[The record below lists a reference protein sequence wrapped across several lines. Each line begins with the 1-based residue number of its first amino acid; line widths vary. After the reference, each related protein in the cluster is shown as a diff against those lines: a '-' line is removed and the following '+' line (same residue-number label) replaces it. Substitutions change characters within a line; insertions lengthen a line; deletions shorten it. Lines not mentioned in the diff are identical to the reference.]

1 MRLDQVAIALR
12 VREPWEAID
21 LGTVMLRAWWRP
33 VYATWCAI
41 VLPIVLALHLVF
53 MASPWIALLLLW
65 WLKPLYDRV
74 VLHVL
79 SQAVFGSPPGVR
91 ATLRSLGTLL
101 KTSGLVGALT
111 WRRLD
116 PLRSFNLAVRQ
127 LEGQTGTAARNRER
141 LLGRR
146 AAGQAT
152 GLLYACMMFEFILVL
167 SLNLCRDL
175 VVPAGHGNGLT
186 ADSWFATMIGVGDDA
201 VTTHLRNLFYFV
213 AVSAIEPLY
222 VASGFALYLNRR
234 TALEAWDLELAF
246 RRMPTENVTPPRQI
260 MLALAGAALVCTFMA
275 STPTASAAESARD
288 TRSVIREVLADPD
301 FQEFREKRVWR
312 SRTESAP
319 KSETASRPFLMDIL
333 MSIAEALSQLSRFAA
348 YLLIGIA
355 VIFIVLY
362 LGRAVRTWSAAG
374 SRPEV
379 DRPVPPHTLFGL
391 DVRPES
397 LPDDLAEL
405 AARTA
410 AQDPRMAL
418 SLLYRGALAT
428 LMHRDRLDIE
438 SGDTEGDCLRRVR
451 TTNRNDLA
459 AYFAR
464 LVGAW
469 SDVAYAGRSPE
480 PANIVA
486 LCTEW
491 PHHFGAAVGGAA

>member
-1 MRLDQVAIALR
+1 MRLDHVAIALR
-12 VREPWEAID
+12 VREPWEAVD

-33 VYATWCAI
+33 VYAAWFAI
-41 VLPIVLALHLVF
+41 VLPIALALQLVL

-65 WLKPLYDRV
+65 WFKPLYDRV

-79 SQAVFGSPPGVR
+79 SQAVFGAPPGVR
-91 ATLRSLGTLL
+91 ATLGSLGTLL
-101 KTSGLVGALT
+101 KASGLVGALT

-127 LEGQTGTAARNRER
+127 LESQSGPAARTRER

-152 GLLYACMMFEFILVL
+152 GLLYACMIFEVILVL

-175 VVPAGHGNGLT
+175 VTPAGIGTDLT
-186 ADSWFATMIGVGDDA
+186 ADSWFATMIGVGDDG
-201 VTTHLRNLFYFV
+201 VTAHLRSLFYFI
-213 AVSAIEPLY
+213 AISAIEPLY

-246 RRMPTENVTPPRQI
+246 RRMSAENVTPLRQI
-260 MLALAGAALVCTFMA
+260 MIALAGTALLCSLATSA
-275 STPTASAAESARD
+275 PTAWAADPPRD
-288 TRSVIREVLADPD
+288 TRTVIREVLADPD
-301 FQEFREKRVWR
+301 FQEFQEKRVWR
-312 SRTESAP
+312 ARTESAP
-319 KSETASRPFLMDIL
+319 KSETTSRPFLMDLL

-355 VIFIVLY
+355 VILIALY
-362 LGRAVRTWSAAG
+362 LVRALKTWSAANP
-374 SRPEV
+374 RPDI
-379 DRPVPPHTLFGL
+379 DRPPPPETLFGL

-397 LPDDLAEL
+397 LPADLADL

-410 AQDPRMAL
+410 ARDPRLAL

-428 LMHRDRLDIE
+428 LMHRDGLAID
-438 SGDTEGDCLRRVR
+438 SGDTEGDCLRRIR
-451 TTNRNDLA
+451 TTNRTELA
-459 AYFAR
+459 DYFSR

-469 SDVAYAGRSPE
+469 SQAAYAGRSPE
-480 PANIVA
+480 PTSILA
-486 LCTEW
+486 LCADWTN
-491 PHHFGAAVGGAA
+491 HFGTSVRDSG